1 MTAWAAPFLMRR
13 GTCFYL
19 RVRVPGDLVN
29 LVGVREVRRSLG
41 PMRFHAARQLAA
53 RTGSQLKDTFA
64 MMRNANNLSKN
75 DIRNLI
81 RDCFAELGKDRDGG
95 FEPVTSEPDFE
106 VLDQE
111 SMAKD
116 HLRNLKYQLSA
127 GTFEADT
134 VAAAKQMAARQK
146 IDLDDASDEK
156 LKVIVEGVV
165 RAMIEA
171 EQLYLFRLGDRLA
184 PYTPT
189 DPLFVGDRRDR
200 EKGIGLTVDEL
211 IEEYCRHKKVEWTEK
226 TLATHRPKLKLLS
239 DFIGGDR
246 RADTITRDDLRPYPD
261 ALLRLRKN
269 FHLSTGKTLQSFQT
283 SAEHARIQPSTATT
297 ILARTTALFRWAFH
311 KGYIGSNPAEGLSI
325 TVPKTKKGH
334 RSRRPFTKDE
344 LAQLFS
350 APLFAGSRTRY
361 RRFEPGEVE
370 NRDAYF
376 FVPVVAYYTGA
387 RLGEL
392 IQLHFADCVLD
403 GPVPYISINE
413 DSDAKHGED
422 GYKHVKS
429 DAGVRKIPLHPDIMA
444 LGFADFVKR
453 QRKMAGSP
461 KRVFHQIKFGM
472 DGQPSTVFSKW
483 FGRFLDKVG
492 LDDPALV
499 FHSFRHSA
507 EDYLRTN
514 KVPKYIID
522 QIIGHEDHSS
532 GGDYG
537 FGLSFEDLHEII
549 ANLKLPVRV
558 PELIEAPA
566 SPQ

>member
-13 GTCFYL
+13 GLAFYV
-19 RVRVPGDLVN
+19 RVRIPGDLVN

-41 PMRFHAARQLAA
+41 PMRFHEARQLAA

-81 RDCFAELGKDRDGG
+81 RDCFAELEKDRDRG

-116 HLRNLKYQLSA
+116 HLRTLKHQLSA
-127 GTFEADT
+127 GAFEADT
-134 VAAAKQMAARQK
+134 IAAAKQMAARQK

-156 LKVIVEGVV
+156 LKAIVEGVV

-171 EQLYLFRLGDRLA
+171 EQLYLFRLGEA
-184 PYTPT
+184 
-189 DPLFVGDRRDR
+189 
-200 EKGIGLTVDEL
+200 
-211 IEEYCRHKKVEWTEK
+211 
-226 TLATHRPKLKLLS
+226 
-239 DFIGGDR
+239 
-246 RADTITRDDLRPYPD
+246 D
-261 ALLRLRKN
+261 ALL
-269 FHLSTGKTLQSFQT
+269 
-283 SAEHARIQPSTATT
+283 
-297 ILARTTALFRWAFH
+297 
-311 KGYIGSNPAEGLSI
+311 
-325 TVPKTKKGH
+325 TVPTISDKQGV
-334 RSRRPFTKDE
+334 RRGVRCEPVGPPVTANEIGQQFQLGPVSCQSLFGPFD
-344 LAQLFS
+344 LLVAAILFNQ
-350 APLFAGSRTRY
+350 FI
-361 RRFEPGEVE
+361 
-370 NRDAYF
+370 D
-376 FVPVVAYYTGA
+376 
-387 RLGEL
+387 GEL
-392 IQLHFADCVLD
+392 IQLHFTDCVLD

-413 DSDAKHGED
+413 ESDAKHGED

-444 LGFADFVKR
+444 LWFADFVKR

-461 KRVFHQIKFGM
+461 KRVFHRIKFGM

-483 FGRFLDKVG
+483 FGRFLDKIG

-522 QIIGHEDHSS
+522 QIIGHQDHSS

-537 FGLSFEDLHEII
+537 FGLSFEDLHEVI
-549 ANLKLPVRV
+549 ASLKLPVRV
-558 PELIEAPA
+558 PELIEAA
-566 SPQ
+566 AGSQ